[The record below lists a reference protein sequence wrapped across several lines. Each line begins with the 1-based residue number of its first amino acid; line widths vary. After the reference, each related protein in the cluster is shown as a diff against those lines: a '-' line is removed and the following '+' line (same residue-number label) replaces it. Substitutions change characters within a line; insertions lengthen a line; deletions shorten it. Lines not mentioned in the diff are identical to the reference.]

1 MIPTPSMISALPT
14 VVVSTV
20 LAGAS
25 LTLQGDPGAPDPA
38 EVSERVEEIMSRPE
52 YDYGPSWFDRFAEW
66 IGKQLERLF
75 GGVDVEQPAQGGQFL
90 GGIGHFVAW
99 FLIIAAALA
108 VLAVVIYVIVKRTAR
123 GEVDDTPATET
134 EIEHRRAAAQWRSDA
149 ERLEAEGEWKLA
161 LRARYRE
168 LVRTLTD
175 RRQLPDV
182 AGRTT
187 GELRVDLDRTT
198 PSASADFDTAC
209 LLFELAW
216 YADVPTGPDESAR
229 FREAA
234 SGVLGARVLDTDGKG
249 RDRSD
254 EGGSTLVVTR

>member
-1 MIPTPSMISALPT
+1 MIPALSIPVLPMVT
-14 VVVSTV
+14 VSSV

-52 YDYGPSWFDRFAEW
+52 YEYGPSWFDRFAEW

-75 GGVDVEQPAQGGQFL
+75 GDVDIEQPAQGGQFL
-90 GGIGHFVAW
+90 GGIGHLVAW

-108 VLAVVIYVIVKRTAR
+108 VIAVVIYVIVKRVR
-123 GEVDDTPATET
+123 PRDVDDSPATET
-134 EIEHRRAAAQWRSDA
+134 EIEHRRAAAEWRSDA

-187 GELRVDLDRTT
+187 GELRIDLDRTT
-198 PSASADFDTAC
+198 PEAAADFDTAC

-216 YADVPTGPDESAR
+216 YADVPTGADDNAR

-234 SGVLGARVLDTDGKG
+234 TAVLAAPKVDTATEGRTHSDDG
-249 RDRSD
+249 D
-254 EGGSTLVVTR
+254 STLVVTG

>member
-1 MIPTPSMISALPT
+1 MIPSLSIVT
-14 VVVSTV
+14 VPAIVTVS
-20 LAGAS
+20 S
-25 LTLQGDPGAPDPA
+25 LTLQGDPGAPEPD
-38 EVSERVEEIMSRPE
+38 EVSARVEEIMSRPE
-52 YDYGPSWFDRFAEW
+52 FEYGPSWFDQLAEW

-75 GGVDVEQPAQGGQFL
+75 GDLEVGEPAQGGQFL

-99 FLIIAAALA
+99 FLIIAAAIA
-108 VLAVVIYVIVKRTAR
+108 VIAVVIYVIVQRTAPR
-123 GEVDDTPATET
+123 DVDDTPATES
-134 EIEHRRAAAQWRSDA
+134 EIEHRRAAAEWRSDA

-187 GELRVDLDRTT
+187 GELRVDLERTT
-198 PSASADFDTAC
+198 PSAATDFDTAS

-234 SGVLGARVLDTDGKG
+234 TSVLAAPSVDTDD
-249 RDRSD
+249 RDGSD
-254 EGGSTLVVTR
+254 GGGSTLVVTA